1 MTVAVSAIA
10 SRPDWRATW
19 AVLRPFLLALLA
31 GLACFALLFHA
42 EAVAAVRVWLDS
54 TAYSHC
60 FLVLPIALWLA
71 WDRREAA
78 RGLQP
83 EPTAWPALAVIP
95 FGLAWFA
102 AERLGLMEG
111 RQLAVLGMLEA
122 LLVALLGW
130 RLARAQAPALI
141 YLVFLV
147 PVGSFLVP
155 SLQHFT
161 ASFIDVGLEA
171 LGIPHFVDAFSVEIP
186 EGMFYVAEACA
197 GLRFLIAAVAFGV
210 LYGFLTYRSLGR
222 RLGFLAASI
231 VVPIIA
237 NGFRALGIVVAGHI
251 VGDAEAAA
259 ADHIIYGWGFFS
271 VVIILLALAGLPFRE
286 DARPTAPAAPPPAA
300 GRPAGFGAAI
310 WVAGLAALLAAAG
323 PVAASALNRPHPVPA
338 VHLPGF
344 AATADCLTLGDPPTG
359 AAGRGEVVLEQH
371 FSCGGS
377 PLVASLRLLPPHAP
391 PAMLRTAR
399 SEATGERDAADAVT
413 STLEVDGPG
422 LDAHVPH
429 GWRLV
434 ELQEPARISAT
445 ALWIDGAPAPGGLMG
460 RLKLAWQSVAGTDAP
475 AVLVAASLSP
485 PPVLHAEQREQAQ
498 HLLRDFL
505 AAQGPLLKV
514 VAEATRR

>member
-1 MTVAVSAIA
+1 
-10 SRPDWRATW
+10 
-19 AVLRPFLLALLA
+19 
-31 GLACFALLFHA
+31 
-42 EAVAAVRVWLDS
+42 
-54 TAYSHC
+54 
-60 FLVLPIALWLA
+60 
-71 WDRREAA
+71 
-78 RGLQP
+78 
-83 EPTAWPALAVIP
+83 
-95 FGLAWFA
+95 
-102 AERLGLMEG
+102 
-111 RQLAVLGMLEA
+111 MLEA

-130 RLARAQAPALI
+130 RLARAQAPTLI

-155 SLQHFT
+155 TLQNFT
-161 ASFIDVGLEA
+161 ARFIDVGLDA

-286 DARPTAPAAPPPAA
+286 DARPTAPAAPPPDAS
-300 GRPAGFGAAI
+300 RPAGTGPAI
-310 WVAGLAALLAAAG
+310 WVVGLAALAAAG
-323 PVAASALNRPHPVPA
+323 PVAASALNRPRPVPA

-344 AATADCLTLGDPPTG
+344 AATADCLTLGDAPSGT
-359 AAGRGEVVLEQH
+359 AERGEVVLEQR
-371 FSCGGS
+371 FSCGGV

-413 STLEVDGPG
+413 STLEVGGID
-422 LDAHVPH
+422 PH

-445 ALWIDGAPAPGGLMG
+445 ALWIDGAPAPSGLTG
-460 RLKLAWQSVAGTDAP
+460 RLKLAWDSVAGTDAP

>member
-1 MTVAVSAIA
+1 MTVAVSTFA
-10 SRPDWRATW
+10 SRHGWRAAW
-19 AVLRPFLLALLA
+19 DELRPFLLALAA

-42 EAVAAVRVWLDS
+42 EAAAAVRVWVDS

-78 RGLQP
+78 RGLRP
-83 EPTAWPALAVIP
+83 EPIAWPALAVVP

-122 LLVALLGW
+122 MLVALLGW

-155 SLQHFT
+155 TLQNFT
-161 ASFIDVGLEA
+161 ARFIDVGLDV

-186 EGMFYVAEACA
+186 DGMFYVAEACA

-210 LYGFLTYRSLGR
+210 LYGFLTYRSIGR

-237 NGFRALGIVVAGHI
+237 NGVRALGIVVAGYI

-286 DARPTAPAAPPPAA
+286 DMRPTAPAVPAPDAGPPA
-300 GRPAGFGAAI
+300 GVGPAI

-323 PVAASALNRPHPVPA
+323 PVAASALNRPRPVPA
-338 VHLPGF
+338 AHLPGF
-344 AATADCLTLGDPPTG
+344 VATADCRTLGDPPSG
-359 AAGRGEVVLEQH
+359 ASTPGEVVLEQR
-371 FSCGGS
+371 FSCGGI

-391 PAMLRTAR
+391 PAALRTAR
-399 SEATGERDAADAVT
+399 SEATGEHDAADAVT
-413 STLEVDGPG
+413 STLEVDGIE
-422 LDAHVPH
+422 PH

-445 ALWIDGAPAPGGLMG
+445 ALWIDGAPAPGGLAG
-460 RLKLAWQSVAGTDAP
+460 RLKLAWDSVAGTDAP
-475 AVLVAASLSP
+475 AVLVGASLSP
-485 PPVLHAEQREQAQ
+485 PPVLHTEQREQAQ

-505 AAQGPLLKV
+505 AAQGPLLAA